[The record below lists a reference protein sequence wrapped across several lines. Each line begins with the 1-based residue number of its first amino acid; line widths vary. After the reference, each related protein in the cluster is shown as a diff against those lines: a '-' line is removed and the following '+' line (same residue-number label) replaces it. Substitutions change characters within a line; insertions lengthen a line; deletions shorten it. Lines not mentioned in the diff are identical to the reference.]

1 LITVLYSKSE
11 ILDYKNLIT
20 QNFCLRK
27 ARHVDAKRRHVAA
40 AVDRPLRERRI
51 CSGDVGMLSIGQIN
65 TCMAE
70 TAPSLPHAQTGNR
83 RLTTPKARKIADAI
97 GGAY

>member
-1 LITVLYSKSE
+1 MLTNFTSAIT
-11 ILDYKNLIT
+11 
-20 QNFCLRK
+20 
-27 ARHVDAKRRHVAA
+27 A
-40 AVDRPLRERRI
+40 AVDSPLRERRI

>member
-1 LITVLYSKSE
+1 MIDNEEDDKEEELFHFAPPTGKEEEFIKIT
-11 ILDYKNLIT
+11 
-20 QNFCLRK
+20 
-27 ARHVDAKRRHVAA
+27 A
-40 AVDRPLRERRI
+40 AVDSPLRERRI

-83 RLTTPKARKIADAI
+83 RLTTPKARKFADAI
-97 GGAY
+97 GGAF